1 MHHPAKVCIRQ
12 FRNSIHIDSSRHGYV
27 DMVLYPQGWN
37 QDISLDG
44 YVPNFMYVFCLNPD
58 YLLYHKCLDFTP
70 MEAYHAICD
79 SKYSQIF
86 VFDDWISRQNF
97 WKQFLSGIFV
107 VIVMT
112 GLDQDMMQKNLTCK
126 TLRDAQ
132 KDMCTYGFAFVPA
145 NLLF

>member
-12 FRNSIHIDSSRHGYV
+12 FRNSIHIDSPHHGHA

-37 QDISLDG
+37 QDISLDR

-58 YLLYHKCLDFTP
+58 YLLYHQMPDFTP

-86 VFDDWISRQNF
+86 VFDDWVSRQNF

-112 GLDQDMMQKNLTCK
+112 GLDQT
-126 TLRDAQ
+126 
-132 KDMCTYGFAFVPA
+132 
-145 NLLF
+145 